1 MSREIK
7 FRAWHKERKFMAH
20 VSEIEFDSKM
30 VLINSEALK
39 DAGGAGWF
47 CFDEME
53 LIQFTGLYD
62 KNGVEI
68 FEGDIL
74 VYQRFGFYAH
84 GISGKKDLKHNL
96 LIVWDEGSASFKH
109 KMYDDERCFGGG
121 SLIFSDMR
129 CDSWEVEK
137 IGTNRENPELLE
149 PAK

>member
-7 FRAWHKERKFMAH
+7 FRAWHKDRKFMAH

-30 VLINSEALK
+30 VLLESEALE

-47 CFDEME
+47 PLCE
-53 LIQFTGLYD
+53 LELLQFTGLTD

-68 FEGDIL
+68 WEGDIL

-96 LIVWDEGSASFKH
+96 LTYI
-109 KMYDDERCFGGG
+109 
-121 SLIFSDMR
+121 
-129 CDSWEVEK
+129 
-137 IGTNRENPELLE
+137 LE
-149 PAK
+149 FWQRS

>member
-7 FRAWHKERKFMAH
+7 YRAYVKEWENIFN
-20 VSEIEFDSKM
+20 VSSIDFGSKLVSIVDDKGYFISQFSFTEIE
-30 VLINSEALK
+30 LL
-39 DAGGAGWF
+39 
-47 CFDEME
+47 
-53 LIQFTGLYD
+53 QFTGLYD